1 MKIFVTG
8 NLGYVGTVL
17 HQRLENNN
25 HIVTGCD
32 INYFPKNWNNGL
44 SNTDKTLRKDI
55 RDITKEDLIGFDA
68 ICHLAGLSN
77 DPMGEIDQSLTN
89 EINFLETV
97 RIAKLAKE
105 AGIKRFIF
113 SSSCSTYGLNEDV
126 VNESSEV
133 VPQTA
138 YAKSKVDS
146 EIELLKLKDS
156 TFAPIILRNATV
168 YGISSNLRLDLVIN
182 NLVGSAVSTGKIK
195 LLSDGTAWRPLLHVE
210 DMADAFIKCVESPI
224 EQVSGEIFN
233 VGSNDDNVTV
243 LQIAEKILKIIP
255 NSEIEIAK
263 NSNKDSRSY
272 KVNFDKI
279 FQKLGYKTKWNLGDG
294 IKYIYE
300 EMKNEKFSIDDFTNK
315 KFFRLKYLIW
325 LMEEKKIDKKLKI
338 II

>member
-1 MKIFVTG
+1 MKIFLTG

-25 HIVTGCD
+25 HDVTGCD
-32 INYFPKNWNNGL
+32 INYFPKNWNDDS
-44 SNTDKTLRKDI
+44 SNIDKSLRKDI

-68 ICHLAGLSN
+68 VCHLAGLSN
-77 DPMGEIDQSLTN
+77 DPMGEINQSLTN

-97 RIAKLAKE
+97 RIAKLSKE
-105 AGIKRFIF
+105 AGIQRFIF
-113 SSSCSTYGLNEDV
+113 SSSCSTYGLNEDI
-126 VNESSEV
+126 VNENSEV

-168 YGISSNLRLDLVIN
+168 YGISPNLRLDLVIN

-210 DMADAFIKCVESPI
+210 DMADAFIKCIEAPI
-224 EQVSGEIFN
+224 EQVTGETFN

-263 NSNKDSRSY
+263 NSNKDNRSY

-279 FQKLGYKTKWNLGDG
+279 YQKLGFKTKWNLDDG

-300 EMKNEKFSIDDFTNK
+300 EMKNKNFSIDDFTNK

-325 LMEEKKIDKKLKI
+325 LMEEKKINEKLELIK
-338 II
+338 